1 MARRI
6 VARTADLPRDPAQLA
21 AASGA
26 ALALRRK
33 AHQTIR
39 KVTEDIQ
46 ERFHFNTAVAAI
58 MELINMLYQ
67 FAVEEVDDAPTLQAL
82 REASETAAL
91 LLSPFTP
98 HLAEELWQ
106 QHGHAQS
113 ILREDWPS
121 YDAALTQEEEIT
133 VVVQVNGRVRSRLT
147 VPASLAEDELRQ
159 AALAHERIREWLAG
173 KTVRNVIVVPQRLV
187 NIVVG

>member
-1 MARRI
+1 
-6 VARTADLPRDPAQLA
+6 
-21 AASGA
+21 
-26 ALALRRK
+26 
-33 AHQTIR
+33 
-39 KVTEDIQ
+39 
-46 ERFHFNTAVAAI
+46 
-58 MELINMLYQ
+58 
-67 FAVEEVDDAPTLQAL
+67 
-82 REASETAAL
+82 L

-98 HLAEELWQ
+98 HLAEELWR

-113 ILREDWPS
+113 ILRQAWPS
-121 YDAALTQEEEIT
+121 YDATLTQEEEIT

-159 AALAHERIREWLAG
+159 AALAHERIQEWLAG